1 MAREFV
7 LEIIVALKGL
17 KIKYNGG
24 IYEWETL
31 PYFYIL
37 LNHMYPLICL
47 LIFLNSHK
55 GGQVRV
61 KGGLPPSFFNKE
73 I

>member
-31 PYFYIL
+31 PFFIYI
-37 LNHMYPLICL
+37 
-47 LIFLNSHK
+47 
-55 GGQVRV
+55 V
-61 KGGLPPSFFNKE
+61 KPYVSFNLF
-73 I
+73 ITFSQ